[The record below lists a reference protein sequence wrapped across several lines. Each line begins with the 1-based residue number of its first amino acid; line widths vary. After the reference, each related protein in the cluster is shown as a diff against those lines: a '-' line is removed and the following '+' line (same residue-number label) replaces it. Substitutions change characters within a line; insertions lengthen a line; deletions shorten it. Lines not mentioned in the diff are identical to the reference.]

1 MKLSDGL
8 RRPLYT
14 VFFYACFGLGAT
26 LQAFGMRQ
34 RELGT
39 TYVLVLGLEAVL
51 ACGLAVLAFGEAVT
65 PVRIVAV
72 LLVLAGVY
80 LLH

>member
-1 MKLSDGL
+1 VL
-8 RRPLYT
+8 LYAL
-14 VFFYACFGLGAT
+14 FALGAT
-26 LQAFGMRQ
+26 LQSLGMRQ

-51 ACGLAVLAFGEAVT
+51 ACSLAVLAFGEAVT
-65 PVRIVAV
+65 PQRIVAV
-72 LLVLAGVY
+72 GLVLVGVY